1 MSHASI
7 DERLASIIIG
17 KPTCSMLAAKTAPLI
32 LHFGGSFMLMF
43 LMRSEVTT

>member
-17 KPTCSMLAAKTAPLI
+17 MSMCSMLAAKPAPLI
-32 LHFGGSFMLMF
+32 LHFSGSFGLML
-43 LMRSEVTT
+43 LMKSEVTT